1 MQKPKGLIYEKNN
14 RKGMFFK
21 KIYFVGAPGGSV
33 VERPP
38 LAQVM
43 IPESQDPVPH
53 QAPCGEPAS
62 PTAYVSSPT
71 AYVSHE

>member
-1 MQKPKGLIYEKNN
+1 MGWL
-14 RKGMFFK
+14 GS
-21 KIYFVGAPGGSV
+21 SV
-33 VERPP
+33 VECPP